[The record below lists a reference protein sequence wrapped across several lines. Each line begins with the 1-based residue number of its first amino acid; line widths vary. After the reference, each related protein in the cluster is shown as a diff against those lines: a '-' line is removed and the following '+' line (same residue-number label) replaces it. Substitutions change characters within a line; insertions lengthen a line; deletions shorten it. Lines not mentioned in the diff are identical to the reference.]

1 MIFSGFARNCFE
13 RRPASTGGINP
24 ARKPSSKVTFWP
36 KLSQNAKPPHVWYV
50 YWVAD
55 QFVLICSIFQFRRNR
70 SYWTY
75 PGSLTTPPLHESVRT
90 EIGKQVSWILS
101 ISVKISTSKCDASHK
116 HQHLKLCRW
125 LGLSSNSQLKSPQF
139 RLTITFRMT
148 RITGTIWWHLRP
160 TNWLRDFGP
169 NVHIH
174 SLGKPSSTKS
184 DVSLHIV

>member
-1 MIFSGFARNCFE
+1 MIIIGEENNALLNGDLLRCCQKLPWETTSFHWRNQ
-13 RRPASTGGINP
+13 
-24 ARKPSSKVTFWP
+24 SSQKTFFQSNFLTKVVSKCKT
-36 KLSQNAKPPHVWYV
+36 ATY
-50 YWVAD
+50 
-55 QFVLICSIFQFRRNR
+55 LICLLNHFSIFQFRRNR

-90 EIGKQVSWILS
+90 EIGKQMSWILS
-101 ISVKISTSKCDASHK
+101 IRGKISTSKCDASHK

-125 LGLSSNSQLKSPQF
+125 HGLSSNSQLKSPQF

-160 TNWLRDFGP
+160 TNWLREFGP

-174 SLGKPSSTKS
+174 R
-184 DVSLHIV
+184 